1 MFLFVCRKIGL
12 LLALSYCK
20 NMFPS
25 LQRVTLIFTW
35 NSQNNVFVCFRL
47 SYAVFSIMFL
57 TTAFSFFRTRT
68 VLLTLY
74 LTDNML
80 CFMQGSLNFISR
92 RHCKYVNFY
101 MSKIIIHH
109 LDGLFGPKRGPA
121 PSCLVSSD
129 GRALHRYLRG
139 HGFKFCMG
147 LNFFQILFT
156 ATRFSSVLS
165 CEDIAVCF
173 SVGKYAAFTFTARK
187 TCFGWFVGKS
197 RFLQSVSSELGWVFL
212 DLIYND
218 VFAFFVS

>member
-1 MFLFVCRKIGL
+1 MSKYAAFSFIAGKTC
-12 LLALSYCK
+12 
-20 NMFPS
+20 
-25 LQRVTLIFTW
+25 FTW

-68 VLLTLY
+68 ALLTLY
-74 LTDNML
+74 LTDNMF

-139 HGFKFCMG
+139 HGFKFRMG

-173 SVGKYAAFTFTARK
+173 SVGKCAAFTFTARK
-187 TCFGWFVGKS
+187 TCFGWFAGKS
-197 RFLQSVSSELGWVFL
+197 RLFSLFPAS
-212 DLIYND
+212 
-218 VFAFFVS
+218 